1 MPLDKIIEVEGDIK
15 EELVNTVSV
24 KDALR
29 NAKENRIEI
38 KKILKRKEIASKLVN
53 VANTGDKPIV
63 STNAKY
69 QYQNPYFSELNWVNN
84 YSLGVATFPLFDGFL
99 TEGKI
104 KQSEA
109 ELNSADIDLKIL
121 SQNSIR
127 NKSSNACLEESMEHL
142 NTAKILVS
150 KQRNI

>member
-127 NKSSNACLEESMEHL
+127 NKSSNACFGRVNGES
-142 NTAKILVS
+142 
-150 KQRNI
+150 